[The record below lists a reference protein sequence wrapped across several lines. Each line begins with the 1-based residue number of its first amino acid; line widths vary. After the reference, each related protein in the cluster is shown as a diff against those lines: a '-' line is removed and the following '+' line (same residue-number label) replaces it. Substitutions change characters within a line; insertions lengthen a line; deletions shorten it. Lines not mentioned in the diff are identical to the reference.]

1 MCNWVLSTAGPNA
14 PVILGVRFLRGVYVL
29 FDLEDKEIG
38 FAMPNFNVEESNLV
52 SLAELKAGG
61 GGKKH

>member
-1 MCNWVLSTAGPNA
+1 MCVWGLSTAGPNG
-14 PVILGVRFLRGVYVL
+14 PVILGDSFLSGVYVL
-29 FDLEDKEIG
+29 FDLEDEEIG

-61 GGKKH
+61 GGKM